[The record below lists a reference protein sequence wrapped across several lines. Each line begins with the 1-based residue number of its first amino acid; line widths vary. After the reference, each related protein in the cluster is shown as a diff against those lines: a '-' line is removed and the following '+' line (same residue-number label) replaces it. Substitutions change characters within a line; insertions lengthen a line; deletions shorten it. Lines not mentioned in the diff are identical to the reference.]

1 MKTQT
6 FLTLIALFIA
16 GMTMTVTPA
25 NAQDCGPCKRG
36 EARLHTRF
44 IDDRFSRLVSESE

>member
-6 FLTLIALFIA
+6 FLTLIALLIA

-25 NAQDCGPCKRG
+25 DAQDCGPCEPGVKP
-36 EARLHTRF
+36 HTH
-44 IDDRFSRLVSESE
+44 